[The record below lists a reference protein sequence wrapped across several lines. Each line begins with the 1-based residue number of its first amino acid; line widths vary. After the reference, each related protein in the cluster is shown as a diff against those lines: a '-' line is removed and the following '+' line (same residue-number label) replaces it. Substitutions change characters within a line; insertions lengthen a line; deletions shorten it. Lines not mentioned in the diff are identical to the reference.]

1 MKTVKIMLPLLAA
14 LMFGNGVVRAQNEA
28 KHDKPAVEV
37 VVFHGVKQC
46 QTCQAIK
53 KNSQEVAEEL
63 AADGKNVSYRVVDFS
78 KPEGKD
84 EAKKYE
90 IAWTSLL
97 LIRHDAGDKET
108 VRNISKFA
116 IENARTNTEKFRKQL
131 AEDIGKL
138 LKESARAMEQFVNS
152 LLDNCNLPV
161 LTAFLLGILTSVS
174 PCTFT
179 TNVMV
184 LGYIG
189 RDMSGGRRVFAN
201 GLFYTLGRIVSYTV
215 LGLICIPVLKK
226 GASTFFVQ
234 SLVSDYGGYIL
245 APTLIVYGVFLLLG
259 SKFPFGKFGFRAS
272 ESSKRLRGS
281 FGAFVLGLLF
291 ALAFCPISGV
301 FYFGMLLPMAALEPG
316 GYLYPVVFAVASGIL
331 VVLIAWIVA
340 FGMSSLGRFYNR
352 VNQFQKWLNLIVA
365 VAFILAGIYYF
376 VIYYI

>member
-1 MKTVKIMLPLLAA
+1 
-14 LMFGNGVVRAQNEA
+14 
-28 KHDKPAVEV
+28 
-37 VVFHGVKQC
+37 
-46 QTCQAIK
+46 
-53 KNSQEVAEEL
+53 
-63 AADGKNVSYRVVDFS
+63 
-78 KPEGKD
+78 
-84 EAKKYE
+84 
-90 IAWTSLL
+90 
-97 LIRHDAGDKET
+97 
-108 VRNISKFA
+108 
-116 IENARTNTEKFRKQL
+116 
-131 AEDIGKL
+131 
-138 LKESARAMEQFVNS
+138 MEQFVNS

-365 VAFILAGIYYF
+365 VAFIFGRDLLFCDLLHLMYRDEKIGIDERAVFRPKEKIEYAEGSIVSQEFIHNRAGNLTLFSFDEGQQLSEHTAPFDAVCQDMDGRGRKFTSQRTFIVLRRVRCSSCRQTYPIRYMREGIQDAAYYDQGINLYSCALF
-376 VIYYI
+376 CPCRTGKGVFIQTAK

>member
-1 MKTVKIMLPLLAA
+1 
-14 LMFGNGVVRAQNEA
+14 
-28 KHDKPAVEV
+28 
-37 VVFHGVKQC
+37 
-46 QTCQAIK
+46 
-53 KNSQEVAEEL
+53 
-63 AADGKNVSYRVVDFS
+63 
-78 KPEGKD
+78 
-84 EAKKYE
+84 
-90 IAWTSLL
+90 
-97 LIRHDAGDKET
+97 
-108 VRNISKFA
+108 
-116 IENARTNTEKFRKQL
+116 
-131 AEDIGKL
+131 
-138 LKESARAMEQFVNS
+138 MEQFVNS

-281 FGAFVLGLLF
+281 FGAFVLGLPVSYTHLT
-291 ALAFCPISGV
+291 
-301 FYFGMLLPMAALEPG
+301 LPT
-316 GYLYPVVFAVASGIL
+316 
-331 VVLIAWIVA
+331 IA
-340 FGMSSLGRFYNR
+340 
-352 VNQFQKWLNLIVA
+352 
-365 VAFILAGIYYF
+365 
-376 VIYYI
+376 

>member
-1 MKTVKIMLPLLAA
+1 MEIKVLGGGCSSCSQMYDNARIAVDELGLDLEVEFIHDITKALQYEVLQMPALIIDEKAVSFGRDLSVDEIKEILKSIDNQLKEDENENRKIMLPLLAA

-138 LKESARAMEQFVNS
+138 LKE
-152 LLDNCNLPV
+152 
-161 LTAFLLGILTSVS
+161 
-174 PCTFT
+174 
-179 TNVMV
+179 
-184 LGYIG
+184 
-189 RDMSGGRRVFAN
+189 
-201 GLFYTLGRIVSYTV
+201 
-215 LGLICIPVLKK
+215 
-226 GASTFFVQ
+226 
-234 SLVSDYGGYIL
+234 
-245 APTLIVYGVFLLLG
+245 
-259 SKFPFGKFGFRAS
+259 
-272 ESSKRLRGS
+272 
-281 FGAFVLGLLF
+281 
-291 ALAFCPISGV
+291 
-301 FYFGMLLPMAALEPG
+301 
-316 GYLYPVVFAVASGIL
+316 
-331 VVLIAWIVA
+331 
-340 FGMSSLGRFYNR
+340 
-352 VNQFQKWLNLIVA
+352 
-365 VAFILAGIYYF
+365 
-376 VIYYI
+376 

>member
-1 MKTVKIMLPLLAA
+1 MEIKVLGGGCSSCSQMYDNARIAVDELGLDLEVEFIHDITKALQYEVLQMPALIMLPLLAA

-138 LKESARAMEQFVNS
+138 LKE
-152 LLDNCNLPV
+152 
-161 LTAFLLGILTSVS
+161 
-174 PCTFT
+174 
-179 TNVMV
+179 
-184 LGYIG
+184 
-189 RDMSGGRRVFAN
+189 
-201 GLFYTLGRIVSYTV
+201 
-215 LGLICIPVLKK
+215 
-226 GASTFFVQ
+226 
-234 SLVSDYGGYIL
+234 
-245 APTLIVYGVFLLLG
+245 
-259 SKFPFGKFGFRAS
+259 
-272 ESSKRLRGS
+272 
-281 FGAFVLGLLF
+281 
-291 ALAFCPISGV
+291 
-301 FYFGMLLPMAALEPG
+301 
-316 GYLYPVVFAVASGIL
+316 
-331 VVLIAWIVA
+331 
-340 FGMSSLGRFYNR
+340 
-352 VNQFQKWLNLIVA
+352 
-365 VAFILAGIYYF
+365 
-376 VIYYI
+376 

>member
-131 AEDIGKL
+131 AEDIGMFVGALSPTDRRRRRPKEKRPKSWLDPERLKNRIKFVCCFYLGCWGIKSELSAL
-138 LKESARAMEQFVNS
+138 LEC
-152 LLDNCNLPV
+152 LD
-161 LTAFLLGILTSVS
+161 ALGADILAAENDDIPGVITE
-174 PCTFT
+174 
-179 TNVMV
+179 NA
-184 LGYIG
+184 G
-189 RDMSGGRRVFAN
+189 
-201 GLFYTLGRIVSYTV
+201 
-215 LGLICIPVLKK
+215 GLI
-226 GASTFFVQ
+226 FFQ
-234 SLVSDYGGYIL
+234 NDGRSIHIDLQ
-245 APTLIVYGVFLLLG
+245 GVFLRDIQCTAQ
-259 SKFPFGKFGFRAS
+259 FDGKDDTAQLIDLPDNAGRFQCDHSFLP
-272 ESSKRLRGS
+272 SS
-281 FGAFVLGLLF
+281 
-291 ALAFCPISGV
+291 CPSRQNDRCG
-301 FYFGMLLPMAALEPG
+301 
-316 GYLYPVVFAVASGIL
+316 FAVIMYD
-331 VVLIAWIVA
+331 
-340 FGMSSLGRFYNR
+340 FGN
-352 VNQFQKWLNLIVA
+352 
-365 VAFILAGIYYF
+365 
-376 VIYYI
+376 

>member
-53 KNSQEVAEEL
+53 EL

-138 LKESARAMEQFVNS
+138 LKE
-152 LLDNCNLPV
+152 
-161 LTAFLLGILTSVS
+161 
-174 PCTFT
+174 
-179 TNVMV
+179 
-184 LGYIG
+184 
-189 RDMSGGRRVFAN
+189 
-201 GLFYTLGRIVSYTV
+201 
-215 LGLICIPVLKK
+215 
-226 GASTFFVQ
+226 
-234 SLVSDYGGYIL
+234 
-245 APTLIVYGVFLLLG
+245 
-259 SKFPFGKFGFRAS
+259 
-272 ESSKRLRGS
+272 
-281 FGAFVLGLLF
+281 
-291 ALAFCPISGV
+291 
-301 FYFGMLLPMAALEPG
+301 
-316 GYLYPVVFAVASGIL
+316 
-331 VVLIAWIVA
+331 
-340 FGMSSLGRFYNR
+340 
-352 VNQFQKWLNLIVA
+352 
-365 VAFILAGIYYF
+365 
-376 VIYYI
+376 

>member
-116 IENARTNTEKFRKQL
+116 IEGMMEVLADELENTRVRVNTLNPGGTRTRMRASAFP
-131 AEDIGKL
+131 AEDPQT
-138 LKESARAMEQFVNS
+138 LKTPADQMP
-152 LLDNCNLPV
+152 L
-161 LTAFLLGILTSVS
+161 
-174 PCTFT
+174 
-179 TNVMV
+179 
-184 LGYIG
+184 
-189 RDMSGGRRVFAN
+189 
-201 GLFYTLGRIVSYTV
+201 
-215 LGLICIPVLKK
+215 
-226 GASTFFVQ
+226 
-234 SLVSDYGGYIL
+234 
-245 APTLIVYGVFLLLG
+245 
-259 SKFPFGKFGFRAS
+259 
-272 ESSKRLRGS
+272 
-281 FGAFVLGLLF
+281 
-291 ALAFCPISGV
+291 
-301 FYFGMLLPMAALEPG
+301 
-316 GYLYPVVFAVASGIL
+316 
-331 VVLIAWIVA
+331 
-340 FGMSSLGRFYNR
+340 
-352 VNQFQKWLNLIVA
+352 
-365 VAFILAGIYYF
+365 
-376 VIYYI
+376 

>member
-1 MKTVKIMLPLLAA
+1 
-14 LMFGNGVVRAQNEA
+14 
-28 KHDKPAVEV
+28 
-37 VVFHGVKQC
+37 
-46 QTCQAIK
+46 
-53 KNSQEVAEEL
+53 
-63 AADGKNVSYRVVDFS
+63 
-78 KPEGKD
+78 
-84 EAKKYE
+84 
-90 IAWTSLL
+90 
-97 LIRHDAGDKET
+97 
-108 VRNISKFA
+108 
-116 IENARTNTEKFRKQL
+116 
-131 AEDIGKL
+131 
-138 LKESARAMEQFVNS
+138 MEQFVNS

-259 SKFPFGKFGFRAS
+259 S
-272 ESSKRLRGS
+272 
-281 FGAFVLGLLF
+281 FGAFVLGPLF

>member
-1 MKTVKIMLPLLAA
+1 
-14 LMFGNGVVRAQNEA
+14 
-28 KHDKPAVEV
+28 
-37 VVFHGVKQC
+37 
-46 QTCQAIK
+46 
-53 KNSQEVAEEL
+53 
-63 AADGKNVSYRVVDFS
+63 
-78 KPEGKD
+78 
-84 EAKKYE
+84 
-90 IAWTSLL
+90 
-97 LIRHDAGDKET
+97 
-108 VRNISKFA
+108 
-116 IENARTNTEKFRKQL
+116 
-131 AEDIGKL
+131 
-138 LKESARAMEQFVNS
+138 MEQFVNS

-189 RDMSGGRRVFAN
+189 RDMSG
-201 GLFYTLGRIVSYTV
+201 
-215 LGLICIPVLKK
+215 
-226 GASTFFVQ
+226 
-234 SLVSDYGGYIL
+234 VSDYGGYIL